1 MIFLK
6 DLYLKLPEALKK
18 NIALQAATSVIALFL
33 FFVVVIFSNDMI
45 LALPCMLFSVFMI
58 VKSST
63 LFYNCIEG
71 NYLEIKGVCSDVEVT
86 TLRRRIKSLTIKA
99 ENKVL
104 RVPINFRLKGTKIG
118 DTITVYLSKKAQLYY
133 DNGSYIAN
141 DIYALTATKE
151 A

>member
-1 MIFLK
+1 MIYLK
-6 DLYLKLPEALKK
+6 ELYLKLPEALKK
-18 NIALQAATSVIALFL
+18 QIVLQASTAILAFFL
-33 FFVVVIFSNDMI
+33 FFIVIIFCKDMI

-58 VKSST
+58 VKST
-63 LFYNCIEG
+63 VLFYNCIEG
-71 NYLEIKGVCSDVEVT
+71 NYLEIKGVCSGVEIT
-86 TLRRRIKSLTIKA
+86 TIRKRIKSLTIKA

-104 RVPINFRLKGTKIG
+104 KVPIRFRLKGTNVG

-133 DNGSYIAN
+133 NNGSYIAN

>member
-1 MIFLK
+1 MICLK
-6 DLYLKLPEALKK
+6 ELYLKLPEALKK
-18 NIALQAATSVIALFL
+18 NIALQMATAILALFV
-33 FFVVVIFSNDMI
+33 FFIVVIFSNDMI

-63 LFYNCIEG
+63 LFYNCIVG

-104 RVPINFRLKGTKIG
+104 RVPINFRLKGTKVG

-141 DIYALTATKE
+141 NIYALTYAKE

>member
-6 DLYLKLPEALKK
+6 DLYLKLPKALKK
-18 NIALQAATSVIALFL
+18 NIALQAASAFIALLL
-33 FFVVVIFSNDMI
+33 FFIVVILSNDMI

-104 RVPINFRLKGTKIG
+104 RVPINFRLKETKIG